1 MTRLETLID
10 PRFEKKT
17 ESPPAKILILTN
29 NRGGRGGEMA
39 AYERTGV
46 LLCKK
51 ERNARGGLIDDVREE
66 RKGCAL
72 STRARAPVF
81 RN

>member
-1 MTRLETLID
+1 MTRSETLID

-29 NRGGRGGEMA
+29 NRGGMA

>member
-1 MTRLETLID
+1 
-10 PRFEKKT
+10 
-17 ESPPAKILILTN
+17 
-29 NRGGRGGEMA
+29 MA